1 MKISRLALLA
11 STAAFALVAPTLS
24 AAQVTTATSVTAADT
39 GDQIEA
45 VVVTAR
51 KRSEDVLKIPGNV
64 TAFTAAALEAR
75 NIQTLDDVAK
85 FTPGMTDN
93 QASFGSGRTDR
104 SFQSIV
110 IRGMNPSST
119 VIPTTSIFI
128 NGTPVGS
135 SDMIQNLND
144 VDHVEVLKGPQSAYF
159 GRETFAG
166 AVNIVTKS
174 SSNTLTGNLSVE
186 AGTRNTQVVSGDLS
200 GPIIADKLMVSVGAK
215 YNTMDGSYK
224 NAADPSQTLGD
235 QSSKSFHVGFTA
247 KPVENLTIKA
257 FAMWLQDNDGPSA
270 SGEYLTSGAGAF
282 TQSNCTVAGT
292 PFLCGTLPKLTSATP
307 AQNTTITPAVRAFLA
322 NPGGLTNK
330 DSVQQ
335 FGLKRDASHVD
346 LNVNY
351 DIPTLGLS
359 LTYLS
364 SYNEEK
370 WSELSDLSN
379 IDGSAN
385 GQYPGYTGYPFMVQY
400 TDHDTSDEFRIATN
414 PNKPY
419 RALIGVSYVDT
430 HQAEGLG
437 SSFTG
442 VGTTQLVQSETS
454 GIFFSFAYDI
464 LPQLTVNFDGRFQ
477 GDREASYSVVTGAV
491 QDEAH
496 SYAFLPRASIQY
508 RFTPGIMAYATY
520 SKGVN
525 PGIFNSVYAN
535 LPAASQAEVKAAGY
549 NVGTTVQ
556 PEKLTNYEV
565 GLKGRFFDGR
575 ATLTADIYY
584 DKWENQIDAN
594 NFNFGVTDAGNP
606 YNVVGSPT
614 YTANNKSIYPFNF
627 SDNSANST
635 AKGAEFEANVI
646 PIRHVNVNLSGAYNS
661 TKYDSYICTSC
672 LPYTSFSAKGKY
684 LPDAPLMSFAVG
696 VEYTNTIQVYGPPI
710 DWFARVDA
718 IYKDGVWLDSSNTV
732 KTPSRELVN
741 LRGGFTFPQGF
752 ELEGYVENLFNN
764 KAPVYGFQGYN
775 FATDFGPTGIVV
787 GLPQLITGGVR
798 VKYHF

>member
-1 MKISRLALLA
+1 MSI
-11 STAAFALVAPTLS
+11 AAPVFAL
-24 AAQVTTATSVTAADT
+24 AQTATDTTATNAMTAANT
-39 GDQIEA
+39 TPTSAATNSDQIQA

-51 KRSEDVLKIPGNV
+51 KRSEDALKIPVSV
-64 TAFTAAALEAR
+64 TAFSAAALEAR
-75 NIQTLDDVAK
+75 DIQTLDDVSK

-135 SDMIQNLND
+135 SDMIQNLDD

-166 AVNIVTKS
+166 AVNIVTKA

-186 AGTRNTQVVSGDLS
+186 AGTRNTQIVSGDLS
-200 GPIIADKLMVSVGAK
+200 GPLIADKLMVSVGAK
-215 YNTMDGSYK
+215 YNNIDGSYK
-224 NAADPSQTLGD
+224 NAANPSQTLGD
-235 QSSKSFHVGFTA
+235 QQTKSFHVGFTA
-247 KPVENLTIKA
+247 KPIDNLTIKA

-292 PFLCGTLPKLTSATP
+292 PFLCGTLPKLSSASP
-307 AQNTTITPAVRAFLA
+307 AQNTTITPAVRKLLA
-322 NPGGLTNK
+322 NPGDLTNK
-330 DSVQQ
+330 DSVQR

-346 LNVNY
+346 LNINY
-351 DIPTLGLS
+351 DVPSFGLS

-379 IDGSAN
+379 IDGAAG
-385 GQYPGYTGYPFMVQY
+385 GQYPGYAGYPFMVQY
-400 TDHDTSDEFRIATN
+400 ADHDMSQEFRIATN

-437 SSFTG
+437 SPFTG

-454 GIFFSFAYDI
+454 GVFFSFAYDI
-464 LPQLTVNFDGRFQ
+464 LQQLTLTFEGRFQ
-477 GDREASYSVVTGAV
+477 NDREASYSVVSGAV

-508 RFTPGIMAYATY
+508 RFTPDIMAYATY

-525 PGIFNSVYAN
+525 PGIFNSAYAN
-535 LPAASQAEVKAAGY
+535 LPAASQAEVKAAGF
-549 NVGTTVQ
+549 NIGTTVQ
-556 PEKLTNYEV
+556 PEKLTNYEI
-565 GLKGRFFDGR
+565 GTKGRFFNGR

-594 NFNFGVTDAGNP
+594 NFNFGVTDSGNP
-606 YNVVGSPT
+606 YNVVGSAT
-614 YTANNKSIYPFNF
+614 YTPGNKSIYPFNF

-635 AKGAEFEANVI
+635 AKGVEFEANVI
-646 PIRHVNVNLSGAYNS
+646 PVRHVNFSLTGAYTS
-661 TKYDSYICTSC
+661 VKYDSYICTSC
-672 LPYTSFSAKGKY
+672 LPYTTFNAAGKY
-684 LPDAPLMSFAVG
+684 LPNAPLLSFATG
-696 VEYTNTIQVYGPPI
+696 LEYDNTFELRGYSI

-741 LRGGFTFPQGF
+741 IRGGFTLPKGF
-752 ELEGYVENLFNN
+752 EVEGYVDNLFNN

-775 FATDFGPTGIVV
+775 FATNFGPTAVVV